1 MIKIK
6 SQDELKIIREGSKLL
21 AKTLQELKEKSKS
34 GVTTA
39 QMNRLAEELI
49 LGYGGKPS
57 FKGYGDFLQQYVRQ

>member
-39 QMNRLAEELI
+39 QLNRLAEELI
-49 LGYGGKPS
+49 LG
-57 FKGYGDFLQQYVRQ
+57 

>member
-39 QMNRLAEELI
+39 QLNRLAEELI
-49 LGYGGKPS
+49 LGFGGNQS
-57 FKGYGDFLQQYVRQ
+57 FKCFG